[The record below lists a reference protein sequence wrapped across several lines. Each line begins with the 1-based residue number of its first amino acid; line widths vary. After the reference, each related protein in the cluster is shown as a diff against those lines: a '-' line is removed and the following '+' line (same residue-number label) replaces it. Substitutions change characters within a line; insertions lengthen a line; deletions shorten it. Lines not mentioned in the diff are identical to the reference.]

1 MIPGVEGFSP
11 GLRLCRLIAGMF
23 GTDTMYTWP
32 RARRRRRETPLT
44 SGCTARKTRTLLGTN
59 FRRYS
64 IASSVIP
71 VTERFHPIAWWSQ
84 PDIEEAFPTLQ
95 RWPFDVF
102 ACPATSCECERAFS
116 RAKKL
121 ITPERN
127 LLGDNIIEALECLRA
142 WWNIGLVKR
151 L

>member
-1 MIPGVEGFSP
+1 MTRGYRGKEEDT
-11 GLRLCRLIAGMF
+11 A
-23 GTDTMYTWP
+23 TD
-32 RARRRRRETPLT
+32 E
-44 SGCTARKTRTLLGTN
+44 
-59 FRRYS
+59 FHRYS
-64 IASSVIP
+64 IASSAIP
-71 VTERFHPIAWWSQ
+71 ATERFHPIAWWSQ

-95 RWPFDVF
+95 RWTFDVF